1 MSHAIRLVP
10 RALLPLLLA
19 GAVPLAAQA
28 DGGRR
33 MPAQVPPAYAAEC
46 GGCHLAFPPGALPA
60 RSWLRMM
67 SGLDDHYGT
76 DASLD
81 PATVQQLSGWLAAN
95 AGTWKRV
102 REQPP
107 QDRITR
113 SAWFERKHR
122 RIEPSAWK
130 LPGIKSAANC
140 AACHGRAEQGEFDDD
155 DLRVPAGLD
164 ARSRR
169 AFDD

>member
-1 MSHAIRLVP
+1 MSRIAAFAAHT
-10 RALLPLLLA
+10 LLPLLLA
-19 GAVPLAAQA
+19 AAPWAARA
-28 DGGRR
+28 DSRP
-33 MPAQVPPAYAAEC
+33 MPAQVPPAYPAEC
-46 GGCHLAFPPGALPA
+46 GSCHLAFPPGALPA

-81 PATVQQLSGWLAAN
+81 AATVQQLSGWLADN
-95 AGTWKRV
+95 AGSWKRV

-113 SAWFERKHR
+113 SEWFERKHR
-122 RIEPSAWK
+122 RIEPAAWK
-130 LPGIKSAANC
+130 LPSIKSAANC
-140 AACHGRAEQGEFDDD
+140 AACHGRAEQGRFDDD
-155 DLRVPAGLD
+155 HLRVPAGLD
-164 ARSRR
+164 PRSRR